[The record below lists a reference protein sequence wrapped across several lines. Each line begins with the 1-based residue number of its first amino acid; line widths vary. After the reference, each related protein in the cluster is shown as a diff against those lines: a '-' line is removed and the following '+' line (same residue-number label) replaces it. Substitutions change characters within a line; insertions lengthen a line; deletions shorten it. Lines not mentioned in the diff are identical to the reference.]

1 MATSIYE
8 PHNLTP
14 GDKLIIE
21 WTEGTEYGYW
31 TGIYTEDDDGLVESA
46 VVLTLSGTHSVEA
59 DQITKVGLSN
69 IFAETPA

>member
-1 MATSIYE
+1 MGLYA

-14 GDKLIIE
+14 GDKLIIQ
-21 WTEGTEYGYW
+21 WDEGKEYGYW

-59 DQITKVGLSN
+59 YQIDKVGLSN